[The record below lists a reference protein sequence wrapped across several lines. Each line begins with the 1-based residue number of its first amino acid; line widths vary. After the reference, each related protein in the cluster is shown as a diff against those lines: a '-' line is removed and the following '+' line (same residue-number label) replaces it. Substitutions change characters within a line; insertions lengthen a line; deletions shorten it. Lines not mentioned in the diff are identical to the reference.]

1 MFDQRPVNRV
11 PPADG
16 SAAEI
21 PESATEAL
29 AKSADPGVVMER
41 ARHENFPVALRV
53 LPTELQEHLRAI
65 YGYARLTDNLG
76 DEHPGNRL
84 EALDWL
90 EGQLDDLYAGRPDH
104 PVFRQLA
111 PTVSRF
117 QLSRAPFDKLL
128 AANRL
133 DQSKKTYSNWQELM
147 EYCELSANPVGH
159 LVLAVFDSESPD
171 RLAASDAVCSAL
183 QVLEHLQDVGE
194 DARAGRI
201 YLPADDMASF
211 GCSPDDL
218 TADLAGR
225 GLRGLIEQ
233 QATRARGMLEE
244 GRWLV
249 GSLRGYARLTVAGFV
264 AGGLAGIDAIE
275 AAGFEVLGGTR
286 AAGTGR
292 RLRHYLP
299 VYLRAFA
306 RWGRN

>member
-1 MFDQRPVNRV
+1 MFDQRPANQV
-11 PPADG
+11 PPADA
-16 SAAEI
+16 SAAET
-21 PESATEAL
+21 PDSPTEAL
-29 AKSADPGVVMER
+29 ARSADLGAVMER

-53 LPTELQEHLRAI
+53 LPSDLQEHLRAI

-76 DEHPGNRL
+76 DEHPGDRL

-90 EGQLDDLYAGRPDH
+90 EKQLDNLYAGRPDH

-117 QLSRAPFDKLL
+117 RLPRAPFDRLL

-159 LVLAVFDSESPD
+159 LVLAVFEADTPD
-171 RLAASDAVCSAL
+171 RMAASDAVCSGL

-201 YLPADDMASF
+201 YLPADDMARF
-211 GCSPDDL
+211 GCSPRDL
-218 TADLAGR
+218 RAKEAGP
-225 GLRGLIEQ
+225 GLRRLVEQ
-233 QATRARGMLEE
+233 QATRTRRMLEE
-244 GRWLV
+244 GKWLV

-264 AGGLAGIDAIE
+264 AGGLAGVDAIE
-275 AAGFEVLGGTR
+275 AAEFEVLGGTR
-286 AAGTGR
+286 IAGPGR
-292 RLRHYLP
+292 LLRRYLAI
-299 VYLRAFA
+299 YLGAVA